1 MQFEYRHKIGTD
13 YSTVTFTGHL
23 YRLPEKAH
31 KSLMN
36 VLEKMGGVVD
46 HEINSCEFRF
56 PSFISSLVI
65 AQVIRNTCFVC
76 GGLMKDSTAIVDHK
90 FVYTD
95 AGKELW
101 KNSEFAKQV
110 LVRKCQSCGHS
121 HT

>member
-1 MQFEYRHKIGTD
+1 MKFEMNIGTD

-36 VLEKMGGVVD
+36 VFEKMGGVVD

-65 AQVIRNTCFVC
+65 AQVIHNTCFVC
-76 GGLMKDSTAIVDHK
+76 GELMKEGEAIVDHK
-90 FVYTD
+90 YVYTD

-101 KNSEFAKQV
+101 KNSEFAKRIN
-110 LVRKCQSCGHS
+110 VRKCTVCGHS